1 MSQCKGKVIAIGEI
15 KTGESQRG
23 KWSSQQW
30 VVEEQ
35 GQQYPEHWVLET
47 FGEDNINKFDLHVG
61 DMVEVRYTA
70 RSTEKNGS
78 YYPSNR
84 PWGVVKNQQPA

>member
-1 MSQCKGKVIAIGEI
+1 MSQCNGKVIAIGEV

-30 VVEEQ
+30 VGEEQ
-35 GQQYPEHWVLET
+35 GQQCPEHWVLET
-47 FGEDNINKFDLHVG
+47 FGEENISKFDVHVG
-61 DMVEVRYTA
+61 DVVTVKYTA
-70 RSTEKNGS
+70 RSTEKSGN

-84 PWGVVKNQQPA
+84 PWEVVKEQQ

>member
-1 MSQCKGKVIAIGEI
+1 MSQCKGKVIAIGET

-23 KWSSQQW
+23 KWASQQR

-47 FGEDNINKFDLHVG
+47 FGEENINKYDLHVG
-61 DMVEVRYTA
+61 DVVDVKYNARY
-70 RSTEKNGS
+70 TEKNDI
-78 YYPSNR
+78 YYSSNR
-84 PWGVVKNQQPA
+84 PWEVEKEQQQA

>member
-1 MSQCKGKVIAIGEI
+1 MSQCNGKVIAIGEV

-35 GQQYPEHWVLET
+35 GQQYPEH
-47 FGEDNINKFDLHVG
+47 
-61 DMVEVRYTA
+61 
-70 RSTEKNGS
+70 
-78 YYPSNR
+78 
-84 PWGVVKNQQPA
+84 

>member
-1 MSQCKGKVIAIGEI
+1 MSQCNGKVIAIGEV

-35 GQQYPEHWVLET
+35 GQQYPEHWVLESSMGSCQGAAIT
-47 FGEDNINKFDLHVG
+47 RWLINLSGLLKGSPFFFCIYKWLLLHSKLCE
-61 DMVEVRYTA
+61 MLFY
-70 RSTEKNGS
+70 S
-78 YYPSNR
+78 
-84 PWGVVKNQQPA
+84 

>member
-23 KWSSQQW
+23 KWASQQW

-47 FGEDNINKFDLHVG
+47 FGEDNIHKFDLYVG

-78 YYPSNR
+78 YYPYNR
-84 PWGVVKNQQPA
+84 PWEVVKEQQPA